1 VPLVRAPGRDP
12 DLPTST
18 LLGGARVRALH
29 ASLRGGPSRQGGK
42 LTLADRA
49 QLLALLTGSGLPAE
63 GAARVAADAAWGILL
78 VPGPGES
85 RIGGR
90 PVLADAWPLTAD
102 GRPLTH
108 LATLA
113 LAELPDVE
121 GREVLP
127 DSGYLSFF
135 ADLEDEEALYDEIGP
150 GDELA
155 DRRAVIHTDAGGP
168 TREPDGPSLEELRVR
183 PTARLQLRP
192 VGFGSAKRWYGLDA
206 VGERVLEGIDARANG
221 TVPHQL
227 LGFPATVQDDP
238 REQGETSLLHLV
250 QDGRIGFSFLD
261 AGSVHF
267 FAAPDDVRARRWD
280 QVTLWPSSC

>member
-1 VPLVRAPGRDP
+1 MRQALQSFDGELPDQLVQRLARELAVELDARDWGEVDDAFVPLVRAPGPDP

-18 LLGGARVRALH
+18 VLGSARVRALH
-29 ASLRGGPSRQGGK
+29 ASLRGGPSRQGGT
-42 LTLADRA
+42 LTLTDRA
-49 QLLALLTGSGLPAE
+49 QLPALLMESGLPAE

-78 VPGPGES
+78 VPGSGES

-135 ADLEDEEALYDEIGP
+135 ADLEDEEAP
-150 GDELA
+150 
-155 DRRAVIHTDAGGP
+155 
-168 TREPDGPSLEELRVR
+168 
-183 PTARLQLRP
+183 
-192 VGFGSAKRWYGLDA
+192 
-206 VGERVLEGIDARANG
+206 
-221 TVPHQL
+221 
-227 LGFPATVQDDP
+227 
-238 REQGETSLLHLV
+238 
-250 QDGRIGFSFLD
+250 
-261 AGSVHF
+261 
-267 FAAPDDVRARRWD
+267 
-280 QVTLWPSSC
+280 